1 MLLKNTWACIL
12 YVFNFIFLLQDS
24 FLFYFTKLSVHDG
37 LQKEKTEES
46 FIIKFKKHCLRL
58 LNQGEEFTIYH

>member
-1 MLLKNTWACIL
+1 MEMNEKSGLIVCDNK
-12 YVFNFIFLLQDS
+12 IFS
-24 FLFYFTKLSVHDG
+24 KKEEFLFYFTKLSVHDG